1 MHCNRHGGSR
11 DHGDS
16 GRRWH
21 HEPDPE
27 TPDRSRRPGRDGHR
41 GSGHEGGGRGGRGR
55 HGLHSGRKLSS
66 ADLHLILLS
75 LLAKRPS
82 HGYELIKA
90 LEDHSH
96 GLYVPSPGMIYP
108 ALTYLEEIGF
118 ASVDTDGNKKRFSVT
133 EAGREE
139 LEKTGDSADRMLAD
153 LDRVGAQFAE
163 ARQAVENGERSA
175 EREPSGAYPEL
186 GDARLNLRRALS
198 IERPLSIAEVTA
210 IAEILNGAAAAIRQL
225 LGGSR

>member
-1 MHCNRHGGSR
+1 MHCNRHGGR
-11 DHGDS
+11 RHQGDS

-21 HEPDPE
+21 HEPDQE
-27 TPDRSRRPGRDGHR
+27 IAERSRHQERDGHR
-41 GSGHEGGGRGGRGR
+41 GGGHEGGGRGGRGR

-118 ASVDTDGNKKRFSVT
+118 TSVDTDGNKKRFSVT

-139 LEKTGDSADRMLAD
+139 LLKNVDSADRMLAD

-163 ARQAVENGERSA
+163 VRQAVENGERSGV
-175 EREPSGAYPEL
+175 RESSGAYPEL
-186 GDARLNLRRALS
+186 DASRRELRRALS
-198 IERPLSIAEVTA
+198 IERPLSVAEVTA
-210 IAEILNGAAAAIRQL
+210 IAEIMNGAAVAIRQL
-225 LGGSR
+225 LGGSQ